1 VLVICSLLMPAS
13 LQTFGQSQGT
23 ATTRRESPDLVR
35 VTTPAAA
42 GTKISLEGYRL
53 GANLYRGGVRVLFS
67 QGGQNYFESVPGGS
81 YVEANAQ
88 QGWQRLGVVIPSQ
101 LQPGPCQVA
110 VDVEGMMSQT
120 RTIIISPPATAPVI
134 SAINPHTVGP
144 GDLIWIEGT
153 GFSDSDDFELTDSAG
168 RVYVKRSSITSDP
181 GTAAMNIPMDAP
193 DGEVTLRA
201 IERRSGTNVAG
212 KAVAFTVTR
221 GPRPAEVSAEW
232 LMQVAPGQWLDLPVW
247 SESPIIS
254 ADRVEISFTQ
264 REQSQIVPIADPKVL
279 RVQVPRSLLPGDVT
293 IRMRTWIGDKVSE
306 WSVPTSFRLL
316 AKAAAPKLYSL
327 EIVPVRAEA
336 GFKQGERT
344 ITTVTVDE
352 SDYPRVRVPM
362 ELLSQSLSRGPV
374 EIVTRVWR
382 GGQPSD
388 WVRSQ
393 VGFQWPTTFVDG
405 KIGSLSFVKRIYI
418 GPDTPDRLL
427 VYRGESLLLQGTFP
441 VESVDKLQVSLEN
454 DAHVQLLLN
463 PTKVVN
469 PAEAKIKLPQDLETG
484 EWRLTIRNQDDGA
497 ALVLPTRLQFAKEN

>member
-1 VLVICSLLMPAS
+1 MPAS

-53 GANLYRGGVRVLFS
+53 GANLYNGGVRVQFS
-67 QGGQNYFESVPGGS
+67 QMGQNYFESVPGGS
-81 YVEANAQ
+81 YIVANVQ
-88 QGWQRLGVVIPSQ
+88 QGLQRLGVVIPTGI
-101 LQPGPCQVA
+101 QPGPCQVA

-120 RTIIISPPATAPVI
+120 LTIIISPPATAPVI
-134 SAINPHTVGP
+134 SAIKPHSVGP

-153 GFSDSDDFELTDSAG
+153 GFSDSDDFELIDSAG
-168 RVYVKRSSITSDP
+168 RVYAKRSLITSDP
-181 GTAAMNIPMDAP
+181 DVAAMNIPMDTP

-221 GPRPAEVSAEW
+221 GPRPAEVAAEW
-232 LMQVAPGQWLDLPVW
+232 LMRVAPGQWLDLPVK
-247 SESPIIS
+247 SEDPINT

-264 REQSQIVPIADPKVL
+264 REQSQVVPIADPKVL
-279 RVQVPRSLLPGDVT
+279 RVQVPRSLMPGDVT

-316 AKAAAPKLYSL
+316 DKAAAPKLYSL

-352 SDYPRVRVPM
+352 LDYPRVRVPM
-362 ELLSQSLSRGPV
+362 EILSQSLSRGPV
-374 EIVTRVWR
+374 EIITRVWR

-405 KIGSLSFVKRIYI
+405 KIGNLSLVERIYI
-418 GPDTPDRLL
+418 GPDTPDRVL

-441 VESVDKLQVSLEN
+441 VESVDRLQVSLEN

-469 PAEAKIKLPQDLETG
+469 PAEAKIRLPQDLDTG